1 MRYFYK
7 QNVFQLVKASIILLA
22 FGLIAWFSDASATD
36 LVQTEDGLDINYA
49 LTIEIPSNN
58 QAKVAIVVKNVSVDE
73 FWIQAPHTI
82 EGFAINVL
90 ALTASDNDGK
100 LLVVEHFK
108 GTSDV
113 EPVYGWEARWK
124 IHCSG
129 LSEFTIEYSVSPKI
143 MDWWDKK
150 PYYGYISDDFAV
162 FLAEYVFVI
171 PSPDYS
177 IGSVA
182 VTFNVP
188 EGWQVVTPWPQN
200 DGIYNPLGLPPR
212 AEQSTVFQHSI
223 IGLGPFE
230 LYTKTIGNAEVPV
243 GFYGDWTT
251 NAMEEVS
258 EIVWDLFSYHASV
271 WGDSLDPP
279 YIVIFFPRISS
290 DGRQIFGG
298 MSQTGQL
305 IPVTT
310 IQDGKDAI
318 YWFDPAAELS
328 EARWLSYDWG
338 FMDESCNWFAAGP
351 AQFYAW
357 KSLIQTRIDNS
368 NEAESKFRGI
378 YDIYVNQY
386 VDTNKDWAL
395 ASSEA
400 DGDKF
405 FIFWKGYLVTLLM
418 SKEIYLQTNGNYT
431 FDDFSEFLFGKYG
444 FTGASLQEEDI
455 KAELFN
461 LTGID
466 FTEFFNKYVYD
477 STPLPMAWAF
487 EDDDGDGLSNA
498 LEIGWNTHP
507 EDEDTD
513 DDGVSDAKEVEIGSD
528 PLDPSSGLPPICIP
542 RIRQGPRYFIPL
554 VCMTISPSEWRFRPR
569 LPIVIDGEGQDW
581 DMYSPVA
588 TDPQGDTE
596 IGNGTDLKAVFLED
610 GPYHVYIMVEAY
622 NPPLASP
629 GTVELYMD
637 VVDRHGGVERIG
649 TNIQSDGSFWMDLDG
664 EFQEVQEAVVAWKSV
679 MELRIPRKLLGHPTE
694 VNFIVSH
701 FWSHSGDES
710 TYVDWIAP

>member
-1 MRYFYK
+1 MMSRFYK
-7 QNVFQLVKASIILLA
+7 QGLFRFMRTCIILLA
-22 FGLIAWFSDASATD
+22 FYLITGFVDASASD
-36 LVQTEDGLDINYA
+36 LLQTEDGLDLNYN
-49 LTIEIPSNN
+49 LTIEVPSNN
-58 QAKVAIVVKNVSVDE
+58 QAKVTIVVKNVSVDE
-73 FWIQAPHTI
+73 FWVEEPNSI

-90 ALTASDNDGK
+90 ALSASDNDGN
-100 LLVVEHFK
+100 LLAVEYFK

-113 EPVYGWEARWK
+113 DPYGGWQAKWK
-124 IHCSG
+124 IHSSG
-129 LSEFTIEYSVSPKI
+129 LSEFTIEYSVTPKI
-143 MDWWDKK
+143 MEWWDKE

-162 FLAEYVFVI
+162 FLAEYVFLVPTRDFTI
-171 PSPDYS
+171 ST
-177 IGSVA
+177 VT
-182 VTFNVP
+182 VTFNIPQDWLVL
-188 EGWQVVTPWPQN
+188 TPWPLQ
-200 DGIYNPLGLPPR
+200 DGTYNPLGLPPR
-212 AEQSTVFQHSI
+212 AKHSTVFQHSI

-230 LYTKTIGNAEVPV
+230 LNTRTIGNAEVPV
-243 GFYGDWTT
+243 AFYGDWSTK
-251 NAMEEVS
+251 AMEEIS
-258 EIVWDLFSYHASV
+258 EIVWDLFTYHASV

-318 YWFDPAAELS
+318 YWHDPAAELS
-328 EARWLSYDWG
+328 EARWDGYDWG

-368 NEAESKFRGI
+368 YEAESKFRGI
-378 YDIYVNQY
+378 YHIYVNQY

-400 DGDKF
+400 DADKF

-431 FDDFSEFLFGKYG
+431 FDDFAEFLFGKYS
-444 FTGASLQEEDI
+444 FTRTPLQEEDI
-455 KAELFN
+455 KTELFN

-466 FTEFFNKYVYD
+466 FTQFFNRYIYGSV
-477 STPLPMAWAF
+477 PLPIDLSF

-498 LEIGWNTHP
+498 L
-507 EDEDTD
+507 
-513 DDGVSDAKEVEIGSD
+513 EIGSD

-542 RIRQGPRYFIPL
+542 KVRKGPRYFIPT
-554 VCMTISPSEWRFRPR
+554 VCMPYSLRDYRYRPR

-581 DMYSPVA
+581 DLYSPVA

-596 IGNGTDLKAVFLED
+596 IGNGTDLKAVFLEK

-629 GTVELYMD
+629 GNIEFYMD
-637 VVDRHGGVERIG
+637 SVDKHGETERI
-649 TNIQSDGSFWMDLDG
+649 NSYIPSDGSFWMSIDG
-664 EFQEVQEAVVAWKSV
+664 EYQIVPEAAVAWGSV
-679 MELRIPRKLLGHPTE
+679 MELRIPRRLLGHPAE
-694 VNFIVSH
+694 VIFFASN
-701 FWSHSGDES
+701 FWSDIAGELPW
-710 TYVDWIAP
+710 VDWIER